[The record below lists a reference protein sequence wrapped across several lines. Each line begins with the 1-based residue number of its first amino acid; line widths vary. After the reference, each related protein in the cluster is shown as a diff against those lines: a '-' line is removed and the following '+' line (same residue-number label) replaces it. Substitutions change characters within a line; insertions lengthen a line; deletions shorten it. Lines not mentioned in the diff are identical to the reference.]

1 MKKKQTNKLIY
12 ILPVLALVGYF
23 AGQTIKKQ
31 FLSSEE
37 AKIEEEVFPIVR
49 ENISDDM
56 KLVIEPDH
64 IEIVEGTIVVYLKQ
78 DTNAPSSP
86 TATNSRDF
94 IKGYLNSKL
103 ESWKETSAYQDK
115 EIQVMFNDEAPEEE
129 N

>member
-31 FLSSEE
+31 FFLSEE
-37 AKIEEEVFPIVR
+37 AKIEEKVFPIVR

-86 TATNSRDF
+86 AATNSRDF

-103 ESWKETSAYQDK
+103 ENWKETSAYQDK
-115 EIQVMFNDEAPEEE
+115 EIQVMFNDESPEEE

>member
-1 MKKKQTNKLIY
+1 MGPKTGHGKESKCSVFQKLGLHRMKKKQTNKLIY

-78 DTNAPSSP
+78 
-86 TATNSRDF
+86 
-94 IKGYLNSKL
+94 
-103 ESWKETSAYQDK
+103 
-115 EIQVMFNDEAPEEE
+115 
-129 N
+129 

>member
-37 AKIEEEVFPIVR
+37 TKIEEEVFPIVR

-64 IEIVEGTIVVYLKQ
+64 IEINEGTIVVYLKQ
-78 DTNAPSSP
+78 DTNAASSP
-86 TATNSRDF
+86 NATNSRDF

-103 ESWKETSAYQDK
+103 ESWKETSAWQDK
-115 EIQVMFNDEAPEEE
+115 EIQVMFNDEAPEE
-129 N
+129 

>member
-37 AKIEEEVFPIVR
+37 TKIEEEVFPIVR

-64 IEIVEGTIVVYLKQ
+64 IEIIEGTIVVYLKQ

-86 TATNSRDF
+86 SATNSRDF

-103 ESWKETSAYQDK
+103 ESWKETSVWQDK